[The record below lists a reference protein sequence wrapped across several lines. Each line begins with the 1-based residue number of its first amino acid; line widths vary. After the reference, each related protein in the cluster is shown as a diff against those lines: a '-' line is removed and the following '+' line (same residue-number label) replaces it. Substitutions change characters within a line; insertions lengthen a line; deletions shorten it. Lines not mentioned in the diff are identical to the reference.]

1 MPFRP
6 ALGFLLVLNLIAPG
20 LLIADGREGL
30 ARASARSGITLV
42 DAVKFFNPI
51 LETRLTA
58 AEKAGLVAFL
68 RQL

>member
-30 ARASARSGITLV
+30 ARLG
-42 DAVKFFNPI
+42 PI
-51 LETRLTA
+51 GYHSRI
-58 AEKAGLVAFL
+58 GW
-68 RQL
+68 